1 MSVTTIEFGSG
12 VFTLINVFTCEP
24 EKQKRLVAVLID
36 ATEKTMKLMPGFISA
51 NIHRSFD
58 GKRVVN
64 YAQWQDKESFE
75 AMRKD
80 PRAIPHMQSAG
91 ALAEF
96 DPIFCEVVE
105 SIAL

>member
-1 MSVTTIEFGSG
+1 VTTIELGAS
-12 VFTLINVFTCEP
+12 VFTLVNVFTCEP
-24 EKQKRLVAVLID
+24 EKQKRLVAVLIE
-36 ATEKTMKLMPGFISA
+36 ATEKNIKLMPGFISA

-64 YAQWQDKESFE
+64 YAQWKDKESFE

-80 PRAIPHMQSAG
+80 PRAIPHMQAAG

-96 DPIFCEVVE
+96 DPILCEVVE